1 MKKNL
6 QRIYRK
12 EGATLLEVMI
22 ALFLGGLVTAAVFE
36 IYVTQHKN
44 WNIQDD
50 VVQIQQNA
58 RAAIDE
64 LTRFT
69 RMAGCQLP
77 LGLDGIEAF
86 DTNPDT
92 IIVNFSESG
101 CMAPI
106 EHDMANAS
114 STLRLDGHDLSC
126 FKDGQLAYI
135 FHPDSGGGEFF
146 YITNI
151 DSLTDQI
158 THDTVLSQ
166 AYSKDA
172 IVMDLQRAK
181 FFIDRSDTL
190 HPDLMVQLPYR
201 PAVVYAENIENLQIR
216 YVMKNGSIVD
226 VPVIPGD
233 VRAVEISLVGRSD
246 RADQD
251 MPDDESYRRRTYTSI
266 VNLRNLDI

>member
-1 MKKNL
+1 MKRMNKIIRE
-6 QRIYRK
+6 QT
-12 EGATLLEVMI
+12 GASLLEVLI
-22 ALFLGGLVTAAVFE
+22 ALFLGGMVTAAVFE

-69 RMAGCQLP
+69 RMAGHQLP
-77 LGLDGIEAF
+77 LGLDGVEAF
-86 DTNPDT
+86 NSNPDT

-106 EHDMANAS
+106 EHDMANATS
-114 STLRLDGHDLSC
+114 ILRLDGHDLSC
-126 FKDGQLAYI
+126 FRSGQLAYI

-146 YITNI
+146 YITTI

-158 THDTVLSQ
+158 THDTALSQ

-190 HPDLMVQLPYR
+190 HPNMMVQLPYR
-201 PAVVYAENIENLQIR
+201 PAAVYAENIEDLQIR
-216 YVMKNGSIVD
+216 YIMKNGNLVD
-226 VPVIPGD
+226 IPAIPTD
-233 VRAVEISLVGRSD
+233 VRAVEITLIGRSD

-251 MPDDESYRRRTYTSI
+251 LPDSESYRRRTYTSI